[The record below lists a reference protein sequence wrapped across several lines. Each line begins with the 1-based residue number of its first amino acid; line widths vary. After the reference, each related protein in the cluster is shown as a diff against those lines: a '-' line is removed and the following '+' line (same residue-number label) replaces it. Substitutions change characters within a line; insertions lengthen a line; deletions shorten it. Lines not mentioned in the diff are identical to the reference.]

1 MFDSTGSHQKIRHPG
16 PPAEQRIQ
24 WVQGQVQSAT
34 VRLPGGTPLTQA
46 VAMAM
51 HRLQGET
58 AFFQLDGLQLRSG
71 NHVLPAASVDGQ
83 HVAWYS
89 DTKPMGACTFL
100 SGTVVVGRKDDD
112 WFLHCHALWKTAQGT
127 LASGHVLCADA
138 CIAEDWDA
146 TFHVFKGGG
155 LRVTYDAET
164 RFSVLRPCAPPGQ
177 QTPSRQ
183 SQPMNAVLLTLQP
196 HQDVRAALNEVSA
209 TLCIDQASVMGVGS
223 LIGAEFANA
232 PAMASPLSEMFLM
245 PGADISK
252 GQVTALPVAC
262 VDPMGALFQG
272 ELLLGKGPVL
282 ITCEMLMT
290 VKQFDRPQQ

>member
-127 LASGHVLCADA
+127 LASGMFCARMPA
-138 CIAEDWDA
+138 SPKIGTPPFMCSKAA
-146 TFHVFKGGG
+146 V
-155 LRVTYDAET
+155 
-164 RFSVLRPCAPPGQ
+164 CASPTMPKPAFRYSG
-177 QTPSRQ
+177 PVRHRA
-183 SQPMNAVLLTLQP
+183 NRLQA
-196 HQDVRAALNEVSA
+196 VRA
-209 TLCIDQASVMGVGS
+209 S
-223 LIGAEFANA
+223 L
-232 PAMASPLSEMFLM
+232 
-245 PGADISK
+245 
-252 GQVTALPVAC
+252 
-262 VDPMGALFQG
+262 
-272 ELLLGKGPVL
+272 
-282 ITCEMLMT
+282 
-290 VKQFDRPQQ
+290 